1 MNAMRIDIENVRN
14 QEVIDIFG
22 VTPEELPRILMFDDD
37 TFVFDEP
44 IDKDTYDFISS
55 VLDSSKG
62 VQQDQQS
69 FSFGGDDYDYDNFDL
84 YSVGFVAFIS
94 LITFYLIIAYIMYY
108 RVKWMNHMITLIM
121 ATILNLLMKKIILS
135 ALNQNLSK
143 LDLQYSLKQYLGLKI

>member
-84 YSVGFVAFIS
+84 YSVRFIAFIS
-94 LITFYLIIAYIMYY
+94 LIT
-108 RVKWMNHMITLIM
+108 
-121 ATILNLLMKKIILS
+121 ILS
-135 ALNQNLSK
+135 NN
-143 LDLQYSLKQYLGLKI
+143 SLYYVL